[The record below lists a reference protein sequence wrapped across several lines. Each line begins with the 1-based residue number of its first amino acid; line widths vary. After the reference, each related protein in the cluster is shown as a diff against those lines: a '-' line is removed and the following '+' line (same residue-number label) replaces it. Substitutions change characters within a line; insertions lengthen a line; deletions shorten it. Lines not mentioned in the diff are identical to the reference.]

1 MTRFI
6 RPAVLMAVLLA
17 LTGCGDPTTEVS
29 GKVTYQGKPVA
40 YGTVVVL
47 DAAGAPKSGA
57 IQPDGTYRVSG
68 VRPGPVKVAV
78 SSPPPP
84 GSEPTRKSAGG
95 RDGRDSDDD
104 KPPPNMPP
112 AAPEVLKNWFPIP
125 DKYGD
130 PNKSALTAEAKSG
143 QPIDI
148 DLK

>member
-6 RPAVLMAVLLA
+6 RPAVLITVLA
-17 LTGCGDPTTEVS
+17 LAGCGEPTTDVS
-29 GKVTYQGKPVA
+29 GKVTYRGKPVA
-40 YGTVVVL
+40 FGTVVVL
-47 DAAGAPKSGA
+47 DAAGAPKSGQ

-84 GSEPTRKSAGG
+84 GSEPSRKSAGG
-95 RDGRDSDDD
+95 RDGDDD
-104 KPPPNMPP
+104 KPPLNIPP
-112 AAPEVLKNWFPIP
+112 AAPEVIKSWFPIP

-130 PNKSALTAEAKSG
+130 PNKSELTGEAKSG
-143 QPIDI
+143 QPLDI